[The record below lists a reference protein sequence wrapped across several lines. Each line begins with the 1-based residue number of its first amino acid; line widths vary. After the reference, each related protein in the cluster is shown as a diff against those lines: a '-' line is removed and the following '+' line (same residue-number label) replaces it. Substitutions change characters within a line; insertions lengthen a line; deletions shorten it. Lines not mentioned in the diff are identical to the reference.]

1 MNLPDQNSSLN
12 ELRVFSDIDYI
23 ITDLDGTFV
32 QHGETVWKQLH
43 GVQAKLHNS
52 SPTITIATGRT
63 YYGMKDI
70 ADDIRMKKNT
80 PIILYN
86 GAVVISYLS
95 QNILY
100 QKTIPNSVL
109 YDLCRIINLNTQNI
123 FAYYLQSDDNQSIIE
138 SVHGFGCPIAKH
150 DINGM
155 RIIWHDK
162 LSVDKLGNNFDDLS
176 FSALVN
182 SAYLDNMEISL
193 FQRVAEPC
201 SILIDKNVVYDK
213 LGEIMKYLRSSHLV
227 SYTDSGSGYF
237 EIKAQ
242 GVHKGTIFDFIR
254 GPENKK
260 CVAIGD
266 NDKDVELLQGADIGV
281 AVANASEAAANAAKY
296 QCRQMG
302 TNGVLEL
309 LEVIKAANRYWERE
323 LLK

>member
-1 MNLPDQNSSLN
+1 MNLPDQNSSLD
-12 ELRVFSDIDYI
+12 ELREFSDIDFI

-32 QHGETVWKQLH
+32 HHGEAVWQQLH

-63 YYGMKDI
+63 YYGMKEI

-86 GAVVISYLS
+86 GAVILSYIS

-109 YDLCRIINLNTQNI
+109 YDLCRIIDLESQNI
-123 FAYYLQSDDNQSIIE
+123 LAYYMQSGENQSIIE
-138 SVHGFGCPIAKH
+138 FVHGFGCPIC
-150 DINGM
+150 DYDVNGM

-162 LSVDKLGNNFDDLS
+162 QSVDKLGNNFDDLS
-176 FSALVN
+176 ISALIN
-182 SAYLDNMEISL
+182 STYVDNVEISL
-193 FQRVAEPC
+193 FQHVPEPC
-201 SILIDKNVVYDK
+201 SILIDKKVVFDK
-213 LGEIMKYLRSSHLV
+213 LEKLTRYLQSCHHV

-242 GVHKGTIFDFIR
+242 GVNKGTIFNFIR
-254 GPENKK
+254 GSENKK

-266 NDKDVELLQGADIGV
+266 NDNDVELLQGADIGV
-281 AVANASEAAANAAKY
+281 VVANASAAAANVAKY
-296 QCRQMG
+296 QCRQGG

-323 LLK
+323 LLQ